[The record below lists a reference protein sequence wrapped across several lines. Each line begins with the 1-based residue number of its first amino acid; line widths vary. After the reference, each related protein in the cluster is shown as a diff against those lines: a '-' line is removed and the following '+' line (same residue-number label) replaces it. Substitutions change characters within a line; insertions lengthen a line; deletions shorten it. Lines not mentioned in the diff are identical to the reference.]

1 MPTLDEQLD
10 KLTARLASLEAVLA
24 HFVQNA
30 PGKAWYTTAET
41 ARLLGRAEWTVRE
54 WCRNGRVH
62 ASKRA
67 AGRGRHKEW
76 AISHAELIRITNEGL
91 LPAA

>member
-10 KLTARLASLEAVLA
+10 KLTARITSLESVLA

-30 PGKAWYTTAET
+30 PGKAWYTTAEV
-41 ARLLGRAEWTVRE
+41 ARLLDRAEWTVRE

-62 ASKRA
+62 ATKRA
-67 AGRGRHKEW
+67 GGRGKHKEW
-76 AISHAELIRITNEGL
+76 SISHAELIRITNEGL